1 MKPLTPTRRDFLA
14 GASGLG
20 LLSCW
25 SGLLAALQQLPRRAI
40 PSTDETLP
48 VIGLGSTKPVRQIG
62 EVGTGRL
69 ESVIWM
75 LMSYGGTVVDTA
87 PREEAIDA
95 RFGALLQKP
104 ELREGL
110 FIAGKTMATGREAG
124 VAQFRQT
131 QRLFGRRTLDLM
143 QIQSLVDLET
153 QWLNLKDWK
162 ESGEARYIGVTVSDE
177 DLYPTLEAFMQRERP
192 DFVQVNYS
200 VVETF
205 AEDRVLPLARDL
217 GIAVLVN
224 GPFMNG
230 RYFGIVK
237 GRELPDWARGFDCES
252 WAHFSLKYILAN
264 PTITCVLTETTN
276 PKHMEEN
283 IGAAF
288 GRLPDAAT
296 TRRMRKLAQTF

>member
-1 MKPLTPTRRDFLA
+1 MKSITSTRRRFLA

-20 LLSCW
+20 LLGC
-25 SGLLAALQQLPRRAI
+25 LPKLALALQKLPRRGI
-40 PSTDETLP
+40 PGTNETLP

-62 EVGTGRL
+62 VSGAGRL

-75 LMSYGGTVVDTA
+75 LMSYGGEVVDTA
-87 PREEAIDA
+87 PREEAIDSK
-95 RFGALLQKP
+95 FGKLLQKP
-104 ELREGL
+104 ELREHL
-110 FIAGKTMATGREAG
+110 FIAGKVMATGRQAG

-131 QRLFGRRTLDLM
+131 QRLFGRQTLDLV
-143 QIQSLVDLET
+143 QIQSLVDLDT
-153 QWLNLKDWK
+153 QWLNLRDWK
-162 ESGEARYIGVTVSDE
+162 QSGEARYIGVTVSDE
-177 DLYPTLEAFMQRERP
+177 DLYPTLEAFMRRERP

-200 VVETF
+200 VMETL
-205 AEDRVLPLARDL
+205 ADDRLLPLAADM
-217 GIAVLVN
+217 GIGVLVN

-237 GRELPDWARGFDCES
+237 GRKLPDWTREFDCES
-252 WAHFSLKYILAN
+252 WAEFSLKYILAN

-288 GRLPDAAT
+288 GRLPDSAMR
-296 TRRMRKLAQTF
+296 RRMRELAQNL